1 MTEEK
6 DYIGHRQR
14 IKERFMLGQ
23 GKDMADY
30 EFLELLLTY
39 AIPRKDTKPL
49 AKALIKKFG
58 SFAKVIFA
66 NKELLMSF
74 SGLKENSIILLD
86 IVREAAIRM
95 TWQNLA
101 SDDEPVIATWDSLL
115 DYCRMSLAN
124 KTREEMVI
132 LMMDAKYRVIAKE
145 VQQRGTTDMVAIHP
159 TEVVRSALA
168 NNAKYVVMVHNHPS
182 GSLKPSQPDVWVT
195 EQVKKALDG
204 VGIKLHDHLIISEE
218 GYYSF
223 REDKVL

>member
-14 IKERFMLGQ
+14 IKERFLLGQ

-39 AIPRKDTKPL
+39 SIPRKDTKPL

-66 NKELLMSF
+66 NKEALMSF
-74 SGLKENSIILLD
+74 PGLKENSTILFD
-86 IVREAAIRM
+86 VIREAAIRM

-101 SDDEPVIATWDSLL
+101 SNDAPLITTWDNLL
-115 DYCRMSLAN
+115 DYCRMKMAN
-124 KTREEMVI
+124 KTREEMVL
-132 LMMDAKYRVIAKE
+132 LMMDAKYRIIAEE
-145 VQQRGTTDMVAIHP
+145 VQQRGTTDMVAVHP

-182 GSLKPSQPDVWVT
+182 GALEPSRHDLIVT
-195 EQVKKALDG
+195 EQVKTALDG
-204 VGIKLHDHLIISEE
+204 VGIKLHEHLIVCEN

-223 REDKVL
+223 REHGVL

>member
-1 MTEEK
+1 MIEEK

-14 IKERFMLGQ
+14 IKERFLLGQ

-66 NKELLMSF
+66 NKDALMSF
-74 SGLKENSIILLD
+74 PGLKENSIILFD
-86 IVREAAIRM
+86 VIREAAIRM

-101 SDDEPVIATWDSLL
+101 SDDVPVITTWDNLL
-115 DYCRMSLAN
+115 DYCRMKMAH

-132 LMMDAKYRVIAKE
+132 LMLDAKYKILAE
-145 VQQRGTTDMVAIHP
+145 EIQQRGTTDSVAVHP

-168 NNAKYVVMVHNHPS
+168 NNARYVVMVHNHPS
-182 GSLKPSQPDVWVT
+182 GTLEPSKHDLIVT
-195 EQVKKALDG
+195 GQVKSALDG
-204 VGIKLHDHLIISEE
+204 VGIKLHEHLIISEN

-223 REDKVL
+223 REHGVL